1 MKTQTKIGLGSFLAT
16 LGALGMVLS
25 LLLGWAAAQRP
36 WGFLLGFAVGLSAGL
51 GTALSLAGMI
61 EHKRRKAR
69 G

>member
-1 MKTQTKIGLGSFLAT
+1 METRKKIAWGSFLAT

-25 LLLGWAAAQRP
+25 PLLGWSATPRP
-36 WGFLLGFAVGLSAGL
+36 WGFLLGFALGVSAGL

-61 EHKRRKAR
+61 EHKRGMAR